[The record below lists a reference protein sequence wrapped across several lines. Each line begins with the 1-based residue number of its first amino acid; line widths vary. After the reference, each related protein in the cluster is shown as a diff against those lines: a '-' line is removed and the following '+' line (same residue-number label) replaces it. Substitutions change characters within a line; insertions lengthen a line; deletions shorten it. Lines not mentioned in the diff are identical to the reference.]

1 MEPVEPIAPPVVAV
15 MVVHEP
21 GEWFDEVL
29 RSLAA
34 QDYGSLKCLFL
45 VCGDPGELPELIRST
60 VPDCFVRAVSS
71 NPGFGTAA
79 NEVLRL
85 VEGDNGFFCFLHDDV
100 ALDPGAIRLLVEEM
114 YRSNAG
120 VVGPKLVSWDRSYV
134 LQHVGLGVD
143 RFGEVD
149 PIVEPGEV
157 DQEQHDAVRD
167 VFAVSSACLLV
178 RADLFRALG

>member
-1 MEPVEPIAPPVVAV
+1 

-21 GEWFDEVL
+21 GTWFTEVL

-34 QDYGSLKCLFL
+34 QDYSNLRCLFL
-45 VCGDPGELPELIRST
+45 VAGEHGDRPALIRDL
-60 VPDCFVRAVSS
+60 VPNAFVRGVSG
-71 NPGFGTAA
+71 NPGFGAAA

-85 VEGDNGFFCFLHDDV
+85 VEGANGFFCFLHDDV
-100 ALDPGAIRLLVEEM
+100 ALDPDAIRLMVEEL

-120 VVGPKLVSWDRSYV
+120 IVGPKLVEWARPHV
-134 LQHVGLGVD
+134 LQHVGLEID

-149 PIVEPGEV
+149 PLVEPGEV

-167 VFAVSSACLLV
+167 VFAVSSACMLV
-178 RADLFRALG
+178 RADLFRTLNGLSLIHI